1 VLWENIA
8 EICDKQLGADFES
21 VAKCWLSDKKFRALN
36 VCISTIFSSIW
47 KLRNDMCFQGVGWQ
61 RMEVLLRK
69 GARMMQ
75 DWRVLSN
82 PQDAEKLETRRCRKA
97 RNLGAGNG
105 EEQDCH

>member
-47 KLRNDMCFQGVGWQ
+47 KLRNDMCFSGCRLAKNG
-61 RMEVLLRK
+61 
-69 GARMMQ
+69 GAVEERCK
-75 DWRVLSN
+75 N
-82 PQDAEKLETRRCRKA
+82 DARLASLKQPSRCRKA
-97 RNLGAGNG
+97 R
-105 EEQDCH
+105 DPKMPKS